1 MELSVAAAG
10 KGIHGSQAHLRDLFV
25 LPLSGLRRAGVF
37 AGVDSEDESR
47 FYSDPPADWRG
58 GFLIGEQFLV
68 RCAVHSS

>member
-1 MELSVAAAG
+1 MNVCAAG
-10 KGIHGSQAHLRDLFV
+10 KGTDGFAIHFRDVFV
-25 LPLSGLRRAGVF
+25 LLLSGLRRAGVF